1 MILRPHHRN
10 GLSSRRDAYDKQF
23 HENLKFVPL
32 TCHKRH
38 MHFILHRLI
47 AMTASYDANTY
58 ERYSYFGLL

>member
-1 MILRPHHRN
+1 MFLRAHRN
-10 GLSSRRDAYDKQF
+10 GLLAYDEKF

-47 AMTASYDANTY
+47 AAAAVT
-58 ERYSYFGLL
+58 R